1 MATRGGNGSER
12 SGSIIRVV
20 LLIAWARGVKG
31 QEQEQSTPCSAGYYD
46 ACTYTCS
53 YWGGSYYDCRLCS
66 AVRWRRR
73 LYAPAQQPVQPPNL
87 SPPLL
92 RANAQGKYSYSGAS
106 SCTSCA
112 AVRLHALRVVALLL
126 PAQQPVRPPSLL
138 TILPRTSAPL
148 RRARTTQA
156 LAERPPPHACLAR
169 RYVCM
174 PCAWS
179 LFVSRAAANPALFP
193 LNHSPPH
200 LRIFE
205 QGKYNPSTG
214 STSSAACQS
223 CAAVRLHAL
232 RMVALSLPAQQP
244 APPPFPLTNL
254 PRTSAPLRRASTA
267 RVARH
272 PAPAATAPPRPP
284 PLLRRAAL
292 RSHQFYQFSRP

>member
-31 QEQEQSTPCSAGYYD
+31 QGQSTPCSAGYYD

-112 AVRLHALRVVALLL
+112 AVRLHALRVVALSL
-126 PAQQPVRPPSLL
+126 PAQQLAPPPSPL
-138 TILPRTSAPL
+138 TILPRTSTPL
-148 RRARTTQA
+148 RRARTARVPRHHVFTRRPLAPQGPTQVH
-156 LAERPPPHACLAR
+156 LPPVYRAR
-169 RYVCM
+169 RCVCM

-179 LFVSRAAANPALFP
+179 PFR
-193 LNHSPPH
+193 SP
-200 LRIFE
+200 R
-205 QGKYNPSTG
+205 S
-214 STSSAACQS
+214 
-223 CAAVRLHAL
+223 
-232 RMVALSLPAQQP
+232 SLPRLV
-244 APPPFPLTNL
+244 PP
-254 PRTSAPLRRASTA
+254 
-267 RVARH
+267 
-272 PAPAATAPPRPP
+272 
-284 PLLRRAAL
+284 
-292 RSHQFYQFSRP
+292 